1 MQASFQQ
8 NLCVLSVK
16 MLLALALVL
25 LVLNAT
31 EGRILS
37 KCELKEQLEAAQI
50 QVIRATGDKTTVDKL
65 IARLVCNVKNT
76 SGFNTSLVTSFQINQ
91 DDVRPPLQ
99 IPPKPEEENPQA
111 KEEDDE
117 KLEDEHIIPVK
128 PPSPPKGRRAR
139 SVPEGK
145 TVEIQGAKQLLW
157 TWHHGLFPEKNPMD
171 SYGSG
176 SKAISE
182 KESSGDS
189 SEEEERDDIF
199 TWKLLGIFQLSD
211 GVACD
216 PGSSGSLNLCDLKC
230 SALIDD
236 DITDDIA
243 CFKILAGNSNKFSGF
258 GPKKR
263 FLAKMLGMLPVK
275 ECRSVLPS
283 KYFAECS

>member
-1 MQASFQQ
+1 MSLFTENPVTLKYPSYFYIKCPQMICFSFF
-8 NLCVLSVK
+8 
-16 MLLALALVL
+16 LV
-25 LVLNAT
+25 
-31 EGRILS
+31 
-37 KCELKEQLEAAQI
+37 
-50 QVIRATGDKTTVDKL
+50 
-65 IARLVCNVKNT
+65 VCNVKNT

-230 SALIDD
+230 SGEWRTKHSLIY
-236 DITDDIA
+236 I
-243 CFKILAGNSNKFSGF
+243 
-258 GPKKR
+258 
-263 FLAKMLGMLPVK
+263 
-275 ECRSVLPS
+275 
-283 KYFAECS
+283 